1 VRSSTPREEKH
12 RAIRSDLD
20 RIDGGRSENR
30 CGYSLAVARL
40 ASDGP
45 FGSLIAQSK
54 IGKSL
59 FALFAFVKPI
69 ICGGRWFDG
78 TGPVEIGNVLWA
90 DTECSAGITI
100 QRIIDG
106 ELPAERIKVV
116 FEDDPPR
123 PINLNDPE
131 HLERIE
137 QVIVHH
143 SCRLMVVADDE
154 NNSRIAGTLQKL
166 GSIAERTG
174 CTVLVP
180 ARRWTPSPILTPV
193 NKRIELLME
202 RVGLHLDTL

>member
-1 VRSSTPREEKH
+1 M
-12 RAIRSDLD
+12 
-20 RIDGGRSENR
+20 
-30 CGYSLAVARL
+30 

-69 ICGGRWFDG
+69 IFGGRSFDG

-116 FEDDPPR
+116 FEDDPLR

-143 SCRLMVVADDE
+143 RCRLMVVDSFRSSHADDE

-180 ARRWTPSPILTPV
+180 ARRWTPSPILTPA

-202 RVGLHLDTL
+202 RFGLHLDAL